1 MKSSRSLI
9 SGLIVLAVFFL
20 AIQPEL
26 FTYHAGAPSNI
37 ANGGYTG
44 GTMESGRLCTACH
57 AGTAQYRDQLIS
69 SNVPADGY
77 IPGVSYSITVH
88 IHEPGIT
95 RFGFEASPQDNTGAA
110 AGTLTPLDLNTQ
122 LSTNTNYIT
131 HTALSI
137 DQVDSNTWTFDW
149 MAPIPSGTGRVDF
162 FVAVNVTNHDGTN
175 NGDQIYFDTVSI
187 QEKVAIGI
195 NNPVLTLDEIA
206 VYPGITSDFVY
217 INTQVQNT
225 ELLGGLYNL
234 NGQKVLP
241 DHPLSYTQNKLDLSN
256 LPAGVYLLDL
266 RLKNTHRTIKL
277 LKR

>member
-9 SGLIVLAVFFL
+9 SGLIIMAVFFL

-77 IPGVSYSITVH
+77 IPGTSYTVTVH
-88 IHEPGIT
+88 INEPGVS
-95 RFGFEASPQDNTGAA
+95 RFGFEASPQDNAGAA
-110 AGTLTPLDLNTQ
+110 AGTLTPLDLSTQ

-131 HTALSI
+131 HTASSI
-137 DQVDSNTWTFDW
+137 DQVDSNAWTFDW
-149 MAPIPSGTGRVDF
+149 MAPVPAGTGTVDF
-162 FVAVNVTNHDGTN
+162 FVAVNATNHDGTN
-175 NGDQIYFDTVSI
+175 NGDQIYFDTLSI

-195 NNPVLTLDEIA
+195 TNPVLTLSEVE
-206 VYPGITSDFVY
+206 VYPSLISDYIY
-217 INTQVQNT
+217 INTT
-225 ELLGGLYNL
+225 
-234 NGQKVLP
+234 
-241 DHPLSYTQNKLDLSN
+241 T
-256 LPAGVYLLDL
+256 
-266 RLKNTHRTIKL
+266 
-277 LKR
+277 